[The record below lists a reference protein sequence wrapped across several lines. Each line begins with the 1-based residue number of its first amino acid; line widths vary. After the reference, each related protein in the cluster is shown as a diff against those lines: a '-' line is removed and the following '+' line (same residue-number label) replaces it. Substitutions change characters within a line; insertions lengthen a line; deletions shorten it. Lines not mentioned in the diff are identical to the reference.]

1 MPEYTVELA
10 DPQSTEA
17 QQLLTCLSETLQ
29 GITGS
34 SGTASFD
41 VADVSVARACFAI
54 VRTGGGVAVGCGAL
68 RPLEC
73 DVAELKRMFALP
85 GTKGAGAAVLAFLE
99 HQARAFGYAKL
110 WLETRKVNARAVTF
124 YRRHGY
130 AFIDNFG
137 RYVGRPEAIC
147 LGKNL

>member
-1 MPEYTVELA
+1 MPEYTVERA
-10 DPQSTEA
+10 DPESPDA
-17 QQLLTCLSETLQ
+17 QQLLACLSETLQ
-29 GITGS
+29 LITGS

-54 VRTGGGVAVGCGAL
+54 VRASDGDAVGCGAL
-68 RPLEC
+68 RPLEH
-73 DVAELKRMFALP
+73 DVAELKRMFARP
-85 GTKGAGAAVLAFLE
+85 GTKGAGAALLAFLE
-99 HQARAFGYAKL
+99 QQARAFGYTQV
-110 WLETRKVNARAVTF
+110 WLETRKVNERAVDF

-130 AFIDNFG
+130 ATIDSYG